1 MTVIIKSDDDY
12 SNARVWVAQ
21 FDVVNSEMGTCLVQT
36 SPSVRKPLPPEV
48 YLRELKNL
56 DVDDEDAVVSFQ
68 REYGLVCSCA
78 RAWHPYDARFAPHV
92 DASVWDDKIAYQAKL
107 GSLNATPI
115 LDERAAIEE
124 TARIARSMSIDNK
137 ILPTAG
143 SLLDPETVEI
153 ELPDEPTV
161 VSIAEAKACLNN
173 AKSLC
178 ELFIGMVSDDGFEQK
193 GTNHILART
202 TAPFLSSISGKFFKD
217 VRVVDGLYGIE
228 DFPTVPVLAG
238 LYGQLLNGLKRG
250 RAFKRCANPACDN
263 MFQFGRGK
271 FERKSKTYAQR
282 RDGSDYCCE
291 DCQRKAAEARRCHKK
306 RAAKA
311 KAAE

>member
-1 MTVIIKSDDDY
+1 MTVIIKTDDDY
-12 SNARVWVAQ
+12 ANAKTWVST
-21 FDVVNSEMGTCLVQT
+21 FDVIETEAGVCLVQN
-36 SPSVRKPLPPEV
+36 SPSVRKQLPPEV
-48 YLRELKNL
+48 YLRELKSL
-56 DVDDEDAVVSFQ
+56 DVDDEDAVIGFQ

-92 DASVWDDKIAYQAKL
+92 DTSVWDDKIAYQAKL
-107 GSLNATPI
+107 ASLNATPI
-115 LDERAAIEE
+115 LDEQAAIEE
-124 TARIARSMSIDNK
+124 TARIAKSMNIEKK

-153 ELPDEPTV
+153 ELPDEPTF

-178 ELFIGMVSDDGFEQK
+178 ELFVSIVSDDGFEQK

-228 DFPTVPVLAG
+228 DYPTVPVLAG
-238 LYGQLLNGLKRG
+238 LYGQLLNGLKQG
-250 RAFKRCANPACDN
+250 RSFKRCANPACNN

-282 RDGSDYCCE
+282 RDGSDYCCAE
-291 DCQRKAAEARRCHKK
+291 CQKQARDTRYRNKK